1 MKKKRPPRCDIALLV
16 DEETGE
22 HRPSGGFVPDVDDVE
37 DRVARALRRRY
48 RRVEVVP
55 FLPSV
60 VETVTRL
67 RRLKP
72 RVVFN
77 LTEWVDGDRKL
88 DAAIAGL
95 LDMMRLRYTGTGP
108 DGLTL
113 ARDKVLSKRIVG
125 GLGVAVPDSFGLTG
139 RSRGVP
145 LRFPLVV
152 KPRFGDGS
160 DGIARASVVR
170 SAREL
175 RARARTLHARTR
187 DAVICE
193 EYVPGRDLY
202 VGLLGAEPAVLP
214 PVELVV
220 RSRRRTAPQI
230 ATYRVKSDPRYRRKW
245 GVHYR
250 RARLDP
256 RTREALESAS
266 RRIFHA
272 LKLRGYARLDF
283 RLTDEGRLYFIEAN
297 PNPDLDPH
305 ALNRSGC
312 FAGVPYDRLL
322 ERIVESARRRGRRGD
337 RTSLE
342 RGTWK
347 DEG

>member
-1 MKKKRPPRCDIALLV
+1 
-16 DEETGE
+16 
-22 HRPSGGFVPDVDDVE
+22 VE
-37 DRVARALRRRY
+37 I
-48 RRVEVVP
+48 VP
-55 FLPSV
+55 FLPTV
-60 VETVTRL
+60 VETVERL

-95 LDMMRLRYTGTGP
+95 LDVMKLKYTGTGP
-108 DGLTL
+108 DGLRL
-113 ARDKVLSKRIVG
+113 ARDKLLSKRIVA
-125 GLGVAVPDSFGLTG
+125 GLGVAVPECFDVNG
-139 RSRGVP
+139 RSGGAS

-160 DGIARASVVR
+160 DAI
-170 SAREL
+170 SAHSIVHDEDALRT
-175 RARARTLHARTR
+175 RARLVRRRSSRDHAL
-187 DAVICE
+187 CE
-193 EYVPGRDLY
+193 EYIPGRDIY
-202 VGLLGAEPAVLP
+202 VGLLGSGPAVLA

-220 RSRRRTAPQI
+220 RSRHRAAPRI
-230 ATYRVKSDPRYRRKW
+230 ATFRLKSDPRYRRKW

-250 RARLDP
+250 RARLDS
-256 RTREALESAS
+256 RTLKALATAS

-272 LKLRGYARLDF
+272 LRLRDYARLDF

-312 FAGVPYDRLL
+312 FAGVPYGRML
-322 ERIVESARRRGRRGD
+322 RTIVESARRRGRR
-337 RTSLE
+337 
-342 RGTWK
+342 
-347 DEG
+347 